1 MIDWRH
7 ADTVKGA
14 GDQVRPEPA
23 RRPTPRSAP
32 TSCARRA
39 SSFTPSAPRSCRCG
53 RRRRRRHGSPAIYR
67 YFPSRDHLLTA
78 LIVES
83 YEQLALLAAR
93 FEAAAHE
100 LPREQFVAVA
110 GEFVAWSLAHPQDFA
125 LLYGSPVPDYR
136 APEDTVAPAAQVAAP
151 SSRRWVGQPAGHR
164 RVVGAHG
171 AGSPT
176 ISRVRAREVGAALG
190 LGLPDAVVVGAF
202 LAMGHLVGV
211 VTLHLGGHLVGTFGW
226 PMDSWPPR
234 ARRAPTSRGSDE
246 ADSLTTL
253 ERWRTR

>member
-1 MIDWRH
+1 MPTPSRAQGTKKATGARAAAH
-7 ADTVKGA
+7 A
-14 GDQVRPEPA
+14 QVRA
-23 RRPTPRSAP
+23 DLLRSAREQLHAVGP
-32 TSCARRA
+32 AQLSMRA
-39 SSFTPSAPRSCRCG
+39 VVADVGMVSS
-53 RRRRRRHGSPAIYR
+53 AIYR

-83 YEQLALLAAR
+83 YEQLGQSLAAR
-93 FEAAAHE
+93 LEAAAHE

-151 SSRRWVGQPAGHR
+151 FFAAMGRAAGGPPQGGRGLRRRLPDDLASQ
-164 RVVGAHG
+164 
-171 AGSPT
+171 
-176 ISRVRAREVGAALG
+176 AREVGAALG

-211 VTLHLGGHLVGTFGW
+211 VTLHLGGHLVGTFEPADGLL
-226 PMDSWPPR
+226 
-234 ARRAPTSRGSDE
+234 AAACE
-246 ADSLTTL
+246 ASADLAGL
-253 ERWRTR
+253 